1 MTEDHI
7 RASHPKVV
15 SWLKRADGHLRSVV
29 AMIEVG
35 RSCLCVVQQMQV
47 VEGNILNA
55 KLALIHDQLDHCLNG
70 DHDREELKRVSR
82 YL

>member
-1 MTEDHI
+1 
-7 RASHPKVV
+7 
-15 SWLKRADGHLRSVV
+15 
-29 AMIEVG
+29 MIEVG

-55 KLALIHDQLDHCLNG
+55 KLALIHDHMAHCLNG
-70 DHDREELKRVSR
+70 DHDREELKTISR